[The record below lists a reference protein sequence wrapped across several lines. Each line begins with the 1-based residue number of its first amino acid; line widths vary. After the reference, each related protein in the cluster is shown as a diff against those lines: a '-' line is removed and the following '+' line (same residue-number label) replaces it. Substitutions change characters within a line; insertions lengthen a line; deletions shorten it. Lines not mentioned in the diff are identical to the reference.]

1 MSTTVDSRVVE
12 MRFDNKQFESNVQT
26 SMSTLDK
33 LKQKLNLSGA
43 SKGLDGLNTAAKNV
57 DMNSLGRGVETVTA
71 KFSALQVMG
80 VTALAN
86 ITNSAVN
93 ASKNLVSAL
102 TIDPVKDGLAEYET
116 QINAVQTILANTQKE
131 GTNVKQV
138 NAALDELNTYADKTI
153 YNFTEMTRNI
163 GTFTAAGVKLDTSV
177 KAIQGIANLAAIS
190 GSTSQQASTAMYQ
203 LSQALAAGKVQ
214 LMDWNS
220 VVNAGMG
227 GQVFQDALVR
237 TSEHLKTG
245 AKEAIKTYGTFRES
259 LTKGEWLTTEVL
271 TETLNQLSGAY
282 SKADLIAQ
290 GYSEKQAEEI
300 VKLADTAVDAATKVK
315 TFSQLIDT
323 LKEALG
329 SGWTTTWRLIIGDF
343 EEAKSL
349 WTSVSD
355 VLGGFINKMSDA
367 RNSLLESALGKG
379 FTSLS
384 DKITKIVEPVKK
396 TSETIKKSVDTVS
409 KLGDVVDNVI
419 LGKFGNG
426 EERFNAL
433 TKAGQNYYRVQNKV
447 NETLG
452 NSFRYTKEQIASQ
465 DKLLGSKSKSVEK
478 TKEETKET
486 GKLTEEKKNLIKKIA
501 SMTEEQMRSKGYTDE
516 QIAAFKELGETAD
529 KLGMPLNEFIDN
541 MDKITG
547 RWLLINSFKNIGQS
561 IIKVFKAIGDAW
573 KEVIDPMSADD
584 LFNII
589 AAFHKFTRSLIMT
602 DETADK
608 LKRTFKG
615 VFALLDI
622 IATITGGG
630 LKLAFKGI
638 SAVLHVFGL
647 SLLDVTAIAGDFIVK
662 IRDFLFSN
670 NLITSGFKLLASG
683 VKMVVNAFKNLYNAI
698 KGLPQVQE
706 FLENIKDIDLSEIG
720 KNILE
725 GLKNGLKDGIHTIPS
740 ILIEIGQSILDAIKG
755 VLGIH
760 SPSTKMYEIG
770 QNAIQGL
777 INGLKDGISNLVS
790 VAGLITSKLFAAVK
804 KIDWNKV
811 FVVASTIGLGLVVK
825 RIGDIL
831 DKFAS
836 PFEGL
841 GSVLESASGV
851 IEAST
856 KNVQRI
862 LKNTSKV
869 IKSFSKVLNA
879 KAWQMKASAL
889 KDMAISIAI
898 LAAAVYVLAQ
908 LDVAQLA
915 KGVIVIGLLAGVL
928 VGLAVAMNKFA
939 SSEIALEKSNR
950 GFSIKGLK
958 TSLISIGMGILL
970 IATTAKMLG
979 GMNPDEMKQGFIGLA
994 GVVAAIAVVFAAF
1007 GTFVKGKSAQNID
1020 KAGKMIKKMAT
1031 AMLLMAI
1038 VVKLVGMLSAE
1049 EMVKGAAFAVGFV
1062 AFVAALTNITSIGGK
1077 SVDKLGGMMIKM
1089 AFAMTLMVGVVKLA
1103 GHLSAEEMLKG
1114 AAFAAS
1120 FVLFV
1125 CGIKKAV
1132 SVDRGTEMAKLSAL
1146 LLSVSFAMTLM
1157 VGVVKLAGQLSASE
1171 MLKGVAFAGAFV
1183 LFVKALVNSVKMDSG
1198 SSIAKVSGLLLS
1210 MSVSML
1216 LMVGVMKLVGM
1227 LSASEIIKGT
1237 AAVVA
1242 FGALMIAMVK
1252 AVKMAGPGAGKVA
1265 GTLTAMA
1272 VAIGIMAGVSV
1283 LLSMVDI
1290 ASLAKGLTAVGL
1302 LSAMLTAMI
1311 WATRGASDCMKNL
1324 IVMTTAIAIMAGAVA
1339 LLSLL
1344 DAKKLAGATI
1354 CLSTLMGMFAIM
1366 SKSTPLIVGSGK
1378 SLAIMVAVIA
1388 ALAGICYIL
1397 ASLPAEATI
1406 GSAVALSTM
1415 LLSMAGALTI
1425 MSKIGSVSANAL
1437 VAIGV
1442 LTAVMGAIG
1451 LILGLLNK
1459 YDLNA
1464 SVTNATTLSGVL
1476 IALAAATKILS
1487 TVSSVSGSA
1496 LAAISVLT
1504 LVMGGVGVILG
1515 LLNKYDL
1522 KADLETTKALSMV
1535 LIALSTS
1542 CAILA
1547 PIGAIAGPAATG
1559 AAQLMLA
1566 VGAAAAVLVGVAG
1579 LVDLIPGAQQFLD
1592 GGIQVLE
1599 KLGYGLGAFFGN
1611 IVGGFTAGATSGATS
1626 GLPEIAENLK
1636 SFVNTFSGIDS
1647 SSFDGV
1653 KTLAD
1658 VITEISAASIFEG
1671 ISRFLNFGQDPMKQ
1685 FAENVEILVG
1695 TLVRVSNKLNESG
1708 GVDTTAIEKIANVG
1722 KIFSSLQSSIEPAN
1736 GLLQAI
1742 TGEKNLGD
1750 FGNQI
1755 SAFVDNIKTAISAVS
1770 GISTDNLTN
1779 LESLANVGKVFTSL
1793 QSSIEPALGLKQ
1805 AIMGSKDL
1813 GDLGTQITLYVN
1825 SIKMAL
1831 YAVSGMPT
1839 EGLTN
1844 LESIANIGLAFT
1856 KLQST
1861 VSPANGL
1868 LQALAGSK
1876 SLGNFGF
1883 QVATFAS
1890 QLKTA
1895 SSSLSGEN
1903 AVDMSAI
1910 QNAVNAGQM
1919 LSALQKALP
1928 EEHWFDGKMNL
1939 QQFGTKIS
1947 AFGTAMKSFG
1957 DSVAEVDTSK
1967 ISLSIT
1973 LGRRIAAF
1981 AKSIVDLDTS
1991 GISNFNKVKG
2001 IGSAIKSYN
2010 SKVSDIDTGT
2020 ISKSI
2025 TAANRLKNFVR
2036 GLSGF
2041 DSSSISNFKVASL
2054 GKSIKSYSD
2063 SVSGLNAG
2071 TVSSSITAAN
2081 RLKSF
2086 ISSLAG
2092 LDTSGVSKF
2101 KSAISELGKTNVSQV
2116 ASAFSKGTSKI
2127 TSAGTKLTKALS
2139 SGIKSN
2145 SGAVT
2150 SAATSMVSSMQKS
2163 ITGKASTFNASGSKL
2178 ALQFIKGISSK
2189 KSGAVSA
2196 ARALATSAASASKT
2210 GYGTMYANG
2219 AYLGAGLISGVN
2231 SKVSAAYSAG
2241 YALGRAAVRGEKDG
2255 QHSNS
2260 PSKDTIKAGK
2270 WLGEGLVI
2278 GTQSMT
2284 RKVSKAG
2291 RSMGEMATQSIS
2303 SAISSAANLVDM
2315 GINSTPTIR
2324 PVVDLSDVKDQAAT
2338 IGSLFS
2344 NPMVSPT
2351 SNIRAINT
2359 LMDENSQNG
2368 NIDDVV
2374 SAINKLRKDMSNVGN
2389 TYNSING
2396 VTYDDGSGISD
2407 AVETIF
2413 RAARIERRR

>member
-529 KLGMPLNEFIDN
+529 KLCMPLNEFIDN

-683 VKMVVNAFKNLYNAI
+683 VKIVVNAFKNLYNAI
-698 KGLPQVQE
+698 KGLPQVQK
-706 FLENIKDIDLSEIG
+706 FLENINDIDLSEVG

-725 GLKNGLKDGIHTIPS
+725 GLKNGLKDGINTIPS
-740 ILIEIGQSILDAIKG
+740 ILIEIGKSILDAIKG

-760 SPSTKMYEIG
+760 SPSTKMYEVG

-790 VAGLITSKLFAAVK
+790 IAGLIASKLFEAVK

-1062 AFVAALTNITSIGGK
+1062 AFVAALTKITSIGGK

-1114 AAFAAS
+1114 AAFAAA

-1344 DAKKLAGATI
+1344 DVKKLAGATI

-1611 IVGGFTAGATSGATS
+1611 IVGGFTAGATSG
-1626 GLPEIAENLK
+1626 LPEIAENLK

-1708 GVDTTAIEKIANVG
+1708 GVDTTEIEKITNVG

-1844 LESIANIGLAFT
+1844 LESIANIGLMFT

-1861 VSPANGL
+1861 VEPANGL

-2351 SNIRAINT
+2351 SNIRAIKT

>member
-683 VKMVVNAFKNLYNAI
+683 VKIVVNAFKNLYNAI
-698 KGLPQVQE
+698 KGLPQVQK
-706 FLENIKDIDLSEIG
+706 FLENINDIDLSEVG

-725 GLKNGLKDGIHTIPS
+725 GLKNGLKDGINTIPS
-740 ILIEIGQSILDAIKG
+740 ILIEIGKSILDAIKG

-760 SPSTKMYEIG
+760 SPSTKMYEVG

-790 VAGLITSKLFAAVK
+790 IAGLIASKLFEAVK

-1062 AFVAALTNITSIGGK
+1062 AFVAALTKITSIGGK

-1114 AAFAAS
+1114 AAFAAA

-1157 VGVVKLAGQLSASE
+1157 VGVVKLAGQLSVSE

-1611 IVGGFTAGATSGATS
+1611 IVGGFTAGATSG
-1626 GLPEIAENLK
+1626 LPEIAENLK

-1844 LESIANIGLAFT
+1844 LESIANIGLMFT

-1861 VSPANGL
+1861 VEPANGL

-2351 SNIRAINT
+2351 SNIRAIKT